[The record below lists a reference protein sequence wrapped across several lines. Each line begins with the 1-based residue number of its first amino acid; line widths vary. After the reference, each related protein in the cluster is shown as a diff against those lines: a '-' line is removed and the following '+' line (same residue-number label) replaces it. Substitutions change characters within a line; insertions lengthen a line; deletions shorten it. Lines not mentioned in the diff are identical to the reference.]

1 MKDPIGPLKDS
12 VLSSLEGIIAIKG
25 WLINDP
31 KGSLTDPNEQG
42 CLRDP

>member
-25 WLINDP
+25 WLNDP